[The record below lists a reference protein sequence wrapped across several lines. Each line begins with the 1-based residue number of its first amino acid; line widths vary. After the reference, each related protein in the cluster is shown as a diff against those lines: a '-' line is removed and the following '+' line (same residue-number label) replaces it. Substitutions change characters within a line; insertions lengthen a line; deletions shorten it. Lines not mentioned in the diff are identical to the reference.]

1 MGGIVLSKPG
11 SKGKYEMP
19 NLFTQFDGDGD
30 GKLDIYELAR
40 AFRALGLTKRDGEK
54 SDMDKAMFK
63 SFDVNGDGYVSMKE
77 LDSTMPDKLRAK
89 IDGKIDLGWKF
100 DPEAWNAS
108 VKRHNKWDMKV
119 VFADF
124 DADGDG
130 KLDIYELARAFRAL
144 GLPKRDGSKMDMDK
158 GASASLDPHPP
169 PLPVRVPCPLTESL
183 IGTLSPPQPCL
194 SPLTPTATDTSAWRS
209 STQI

>member
-1 MGGIVLSKPG
+1 MGCGASTASPPAGGYVGGIVLSKPG

-158 GASASLDPHPP
+158 GASASLDRH
-169 PLPVRVPCPLTESL
+169 
-183 IGTLSPPQPCL
+183 SPPRCP
-194 SPLTPTATDTSAWRS
+194 SAFLAP
-209 STQI
+209 